1 MDNSSKNFAENE
13 SREMRMEVSPGDFL
27 MDLYA
32 DGNAAEW
39 EKLSPLSLL
48 LREKFED
55 QRKVIGVSY
64 FSP

>member
-32 DGNAAEW
+32 DGNGAEW
-39 EKLSPLSLL
+39 EKLT
-48 LREKFED
+48 
-55 QRKVIGVSY
+55 VS
-64 FSP
+64 SVTVVKGEV